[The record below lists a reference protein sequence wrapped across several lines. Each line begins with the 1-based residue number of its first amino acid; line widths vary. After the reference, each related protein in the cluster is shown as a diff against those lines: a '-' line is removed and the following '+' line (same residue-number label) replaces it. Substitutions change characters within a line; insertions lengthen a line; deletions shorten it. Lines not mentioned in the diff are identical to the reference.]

1 MTAATPNF
9 ARWLADASVPEANLT
24 EPQRSVLQAAF
35 AFLQR
40 CGRDYYSVRLL
51 SHFLLHCQLGLAVA
65 QIARLLQLSRSTA
78 SLQQNRSSKEV
89 VQAAHQR
96 LRGRAHGK
104 LLPRFAGPIAHFL
117 HQHQDATRWDL
128 LDFIRDHCGVSVSR
142 MALHKFLIKY
152 GLDGS
157 GPVLTLPK
165 PSATASTDPAE
176 PPAAPPPATD
186 PEASATANVSVPAQ
200 PSPPPPAQI
209 PLPLPPSAFFC
220 ADPLCRRLPD
230 VARRSGLARL
240 R

>member
-1 MTAATPNF
+1 MSTATPDF
-9 ARWLADASVPEANLT
+9 VRWLAQASVPAANLT
-24 EPQRSVLQAAF
+24 DSQCCVLQAAF

-65 QIARLLQLSRSTA
+65 QIARLLQLSRSAA

-89 VQAAHQR
+89 VQAAHHR
-96 LRGRAHGK
+96 LSGRPHGK

-165 PSATASTDPAE
+165 PSATTSTEPAAS
-176 PPAAPPPATD
+176 PAAPLATG
-186 PEASATANVSVPAQ
+186 PEAMAVADDPVPAQ
-200 PSPPPPAQI
+200 PSAPPPAGV